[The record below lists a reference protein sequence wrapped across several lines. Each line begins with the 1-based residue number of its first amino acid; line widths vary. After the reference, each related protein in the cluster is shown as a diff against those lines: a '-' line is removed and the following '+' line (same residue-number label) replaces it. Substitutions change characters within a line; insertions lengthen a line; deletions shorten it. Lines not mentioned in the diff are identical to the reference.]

1 MSKASFVCKS
11 SKVLIKRRQGGNR
24 LKESYN
30 KTSTHPPRKPQ
41 NPIVLKTESGGH
53 NRNLGAFSVPLS
65 WLNADHIRALN
76 GRRGVQL
83 PVHLVPGINLNC
95 LVISRHMASGA
106 ANTCNDDWVS
116 SGWAKFQCHLMLV
129 FMNCQVV
136 LVCKS
141 LKRNRNRDVKKK

>member
-11 SKVLIKRRQGGNR
+11 SKVLIKRRQGGSR
-24 LKESYN
+24 LKKA
-30 KTSTHPPRKPQ
+30 KTKPQHTYPQKPQ
-41 NPIVLKTESGGH
+41 NPIWYLKQNGGH
-53 NRNLGAFSVPLS
+53 NRNLGAFSVPFS

-76 GRRGVQL
+76 GKRGVEL

-95 LVISRHMASGA
+95 LLISRHVASGA